1 MQKAGLFPSKIFT
14 VSISTINFINAV
26 FPRWKALIKDLLRVS
41 RTKPLQKFLVAVV
54 WGCELRRFEKMK
66 NLVLVFLVPLISCQA
81 LLFGRDGKT
90 FFYNISRARIYQIL
104 CGPCFEIHVLSIQ
117 QFQLISCRSTSFS
130 LSFQINLF
138 HVRKYQ
144 VYYMFLSFIPV
155 TRFSNVR
162 VQKSRFYILLSFP
175 LLFISCTLFSLLL
188 LTDFALK
195 YTHLIRWLNVWHG
208 RIFCELRG
216 IILYYYVIIIKSW
229 PKKYVVHKNFVF

>member
-1 MQKAGLFPSKIFT
+1 M
-14 VSISTINFINAV
+14 
-26 FPRWKALIKDLLRVS
+26 LRVS

-66 NLVLVFLVPLISCQA
+66 NLVLVFLVPLISCRA
-81 LLFGRDGKT
+81 LLFDGDGKT
-90 FFYNISRARIYQIL
+90 FFTISRELEYIKFSV
-104 CGPCFEIHVLSIQ
+104 GHVLKFMCLSIQ

-130 LSFQINLF
+130 LSFQINFF

-144 VYYMFLSFIPV
+144 VYCMFLSFIPA
-155 TRFSNVR
+155 TRFSNVK
-162 VQKSRFYILLSFP
+162 VQKKSRFYVLLSFS
-175 LLFISCTLFSLLL
+175 LLFISCVLFSLLL

-195 YTHLIRWLNVWHG
+195 YIHLIRWLNVWHG

-229 PKKYVVHKNFVF
+229 PKKYVVHKNFVL

>member
-66 NLVLVFLVPLISCQA
+66 NLVLVFLVPLISCRA

-90 FFYNISRARIYQIL
+90 FFTISRELEYIKFSV
-104 CGPCFEIHVLSIQ
+104 GHVLKFMCLSIQ

-130 LSFQINLF
+130 LSFQINF
-138 HVRKYQ
+138 FYVRKYQ
-144 VYYMFLSFIPV
+144 VYCMFLSFIPA
-155 TRFSNVR
+155 TRFSNVK
-162 VQKSRFYILLSFP
+162 VQKNLVSMFYSPFHSFSSPVFYFLCCYLQILHWNTYTLFDGWMYDTGGYFANCVVSFYIIMLLS
-175 LLFISCTLFSLLL
+175 LSH
-188 LTDFALK
+188 DQ
-195 YTHLIRWLNVWHG
+195 
-208 RIFCELRG
+208 
-216 IILYYYVIIIKSW
+216 
-229 PKKYVVHKNFVF
+229 KNM